1 MKSKIFTPVVS
12 IFNDNEEFD
21 IDGNIKVM
29 EYLIKGGVDGIVP
42 LGTTGEYPSLYLNK
56 KIEYLD
62 KYIEAVNNR
71 VELIIGTG
79 SVNYKDIITLSN
91 HIFKK
96 SHSNIKGV
104 LVISEFY
111 YNMSQNDFYNYYSY
125 MAESINGNIYIYNYP
140 DRTGNSIEA
149 DTIVKLVKNFNNIV
163 GLKDSVSDF
172 SHTKEILEKVLKV
185 KNDFEVFS
193 GFDNQFLDNK
203 KYGGCGGISAISN
216 FAPDLWNE
224 WVNASNNNDEDN
236 IKKCRDKIEALMKL
250 YSLESNPQKVFKEI
264 LKYYGIDINTRCIF
278 PFNNLK
284 EETMKTAIELLKKHY
299 K

>member
-42 LGTTGEYPSLYLNK
+42 LGTTGEYPSLHLNK

-79 SVNYKDIITLSN
+79 SVNYNDIITLSN
-91 HIFKK
+91 HIFEK

-125 MAESINGNIYIYNYP
+125 IAESINGNIYIYNYP

>member
-42 LGTTGEYPSLYLNK
+42 LGTTGEYPSLHLNK

>member
-42 LGTTGEYPSLYLNK
+42 LGTTGEYASLHLNK
-56 KIEYLD
+56 KIEYLN

-79 SVNYKDIITLSN
+79 SVNYKDIVTLSN
-91 HIFKK
+91 HIFNQNL
-96 SHSNIKGV
+96 HNIKGV

-149 DTIVKLVKNFNNIV
+149 DTIVKLVQNFNNIV

-203 KYGGCGGISAISN
+203 KYGGYGGISAISN

-224 WVNASNNNDEDN
+224 WVKASNNNDEYN
-236 IKKCRDKIEALMKL
+236 IKKCGDKIDGLMKL
-250 YSLESNPQKVFKEI
+250 YSLESNPQKIFKEI

-284 EETMKTAIELLKKHY
+284 EETMKTAIELLKKY
-299 K
+299 YR

>member
-21 IDGNIKVM
+21 IDGNIKIM

-42 LGTTGEYPSLYLNK
+42 LGTTGEYPSLHLNK

-91 HIFKK
+91 HIFKQ
-96 SHSNIKGV
+96 SYSNIKGV

-284 EETMKTAIELLKKHY
+284 EETMKTAIELLKKY
-299 K
+299 YR

>member
-42 LGTTGEYPSLYLNK
+42 LGTTGEYPSLHLNK

-71 VELIIGTG
+71 IELIIGTG

-203 KYGGCGGISAISN
+203 KYGGYGGISAISN

-236 IKKCRDKIEALMKL
+236 IKKYRDKIEALMKL

>member
-42 LGTTGEYPSLYLNK
+42 LGTTGEYPSLHLNK

-96 SHSNIKGV
+96 SYSNIKGV

>member
-42 LGTTGEYPSLYLNK
+42 LGTTGEYPSLHLNK

-172 SHTKEILEKVLKV
+172 SHTKEILEKVLKI

>member
-42 LGTTGEYPSLYLNK
+42 LGTTGEYPGLHLNK
-56 KIEYLD
+56 KIEYLN

-79 SVNYKDIITLSN
+79 SVNYKDIVTLSN
-91 HIFKK
+91 HIF
-96 SHSNIKGV
+96 SQNRHNIKGV

-111 YNMSQNDFYNYYSY
+111 YNMNQNDFYNYYSY

-149 DTIVKLVKNFNNIV
+149 DTIVKLVQNFNNIV

-224 WVNASNNNDEDN
+224 WVKASNNNDEYN
-236 IKKCRDKIEALMKL
+236 IKKCGDKIDGLMKL
-250 YSLESNPQKVFKEI
+250 YSLESNPQKIFKEI

-284 EETMKTAIELLKKHY
+284 EETMKTAIELLKKY
-299 K
+299 YR

>member
-42 LGTTGEYPSLYLNK
+42 LGTTGEYASLHLNK
-56 KIEYLD
+56 KIEYLN

-79 SVNYKDIITLSN
+79 SVNYKDIVTLSN
-91 HIFKK
+91 HIFNQNL
-96 SHSNIKGV
+96 HNIKGV

-149 DTIVKLVKNFNNIV
+149 DTIVKLVQNFNNIV

-203 KYGGCGGISAISN
+203 KYGGYGGISAISN

-224 WVNASNNNDEDN
+224 WVKASNNNDEYN
-236 IKKCRDKIEALMKL
+236 IKKCGDKIDGLMKL

-284 EETMKTAIELLKKHY
+284 EETMKTAIELLKKY
-299 K
+299 YR

>member
-42 LGTTGEYPSLYLNK
+42 LGTTGEYPSLHLNK

-62 KYIEAVNNR
+62 KYIESVNNR

-91 HIFKK
+91 HIFKQ
-96 SHSNIKGV
+96 SHINIKGV

-172 SHTKEILEKVLKV
+172 SHTKEILENVLKV

-284 EETMKTAIELLKKHY
+284 EETMKTAIELLKKY
-299 K
+299 YR

>member
-21 IDGNIKVM
+21 IDGNIKII

-42 LGTTGEYPSLYLNK
+42 LGTTGEYPSLHLNK

-91 HIFKK
+91 HIFKQ
-96 SHSNIKGV
+96 SYSNIKGV

-264 LKYYGIDINTRCIF
+264 LKYYGIDIDTRCIF